1 MNCFCRAEISI
12 LLVSICVFR
21 EPKETSLNWRLC
33 IVLFMS
39 NKVSH
44 PSTAWWGTGRSVAS
58 PMWFQIFLRE
68 SVWLHCLQCTETTIY
83 AAFALQSVEQCGRP
97 SNIVSVNHCQID
109 KTQDTFLL
117 CKRLCFNPIQ
127 SPDAAMELVWKVIK
141 GKLIWRRFFF
151 GKFGAGC
158 ELWRGVHTDHHH
170 QVWVSSK
177 HNFALLLPK
186 VVLPGVFPV
195 KLGKVAAG

>member
-1 MNCFCRAEISI
+1 MKRLWTGGFVLYFSCKTRSATHRLRGEGRGGLWPVPEHVVPDLSPGVRLTTLSTVYRNNYLCRFCTTVCWA
-12 LLVSICVFR
+12 
-21 EPKETSLNWRLC
+21 
-33 IVLFMS
+33 
-39 NKVSH
+39 
-44 PSTAWWGTGRSVAS
+44 
-58 PMWFQIFLRE
+58 
-68 SVWLHCLQCTETTIY
+68 VW
-83 AAFALQSVEQCGRP
+83 P
-97 SNIVSVNHCQID
+97 SNIVVVNHCQID

-177 HNFALLLPK
+177 HTFALLLPK
-186 VVLPGVFPV
+186 VVWPGVFPI
-195 KLGKVAAG
+195 KLRKVAAG